1 MQLFLALFGV
11 DGGKEHAA
19 GLQAHH
25 LSRRQVHDR
34 DERLAKKLVWLIE
47 LVDAGENLAVG
58 AGAVVKR
65 ELEQLV
71 GLFDR
76 LAGLDLHSAKIRL
89 AERIKVDL
97 FGKIRLDLQRG
108 KQALELLLMKLL

>member
-1 MQLFLALFGV
+1 MRAVEAQFQGNGTAVSLMFLAKFCARGDTVVDHHKVQRFFALFGV

-19 GLQAHH
+19 GLKAHH

-58 AGAVVKR
+58 AGTVVECDTARPPRR
-65 ELEQLV
+65 E
-71 GLFDR
+71 
-76 LAGLDLHSAKIRL
+76 AGS
-89 AERIKVDL
+89 
-97 FGKIRLDLQRG
+97 
-108 KQALELLLMKLL
+108 